1 MVLGKALGG
10 VILPV
15 AAVIADVR
23 LNLAP
28 ELSLGHYTNKKN
40 LVTTRS
46 ALTTIAIIE
55 RDGLSTCAAWLE
67 EEILARGARMRQD
80 TPLID
85 NVRGKGLLLAI
96 GLDPERVNEARL
108 SIAVVVDLLREH
120 GLSVTA
126 KDQSSFGFSP
136 PLTISDAE
144 LDWAL
149 GRLGEAMASPG

>member
-10 VILPV
+10 GILPI
-15 AAVIADVR
+15 AAVIADAR

-28 ELSLGHYTNKKN
+28 ELSLGHYTHEENP
-40 LVTTRS
+40 VTTRA
-46 ALTTIAIIE
+46 ALTTIGIID
-55 RDGLSTCAAWLE
+55 RDGLIARAARLE
-67 EEILARGARMRQD
+67 EEIRARIARMRQF

-85 NVRGKGLLLAI
+85 HVRGKGLLLAI

-108 SIAVVVDLLREH
+108 PIAAVVDLLREH
-120 GLSVTA
+120 GLSATA

-136 PLTISDAE
+136 PLTISDSE

-149 GRLGEAMASPG
+149 DRLGEAMASSA